1 MNSSDSESYDSDT
14 RAPQVPRQAMGYNSY
29 GRPSMTGTM
38 GTPTSSQGFRQESSE
53 EEEEEDDEE
62 EDATNKEEKGSD
74 EDDNDDELVATPIQ
88 PRGKT
93 FRPPVGN
100 GDSSSSSEDEGGYMQ
115 IDTNNTNI
123 NTPAINPSPGG
134 PRGKELRLIARKDDN
149 DDEPMKTR
157 KKPKG
162 ATPKGA
168 TNSTTKKSPDKA
180 PAKRSPSKAAS
191 SKKRKA
197 PPSSDTD
204 SDSDSDDSDDNA
216 CVATIVAG
224 SDSEEVVTATIV
236 KSSSSK
242 GDGGSAEKKP
252 RGKPGPKKG
261 SKRTKPSTSSLGRD
275 MPEVSSE
282 QAAAANESRL
292 ALQAAV
298 DCLPYKVSDSHIIR
312 SFGRIKPEYNASP
325 LDALYSSPHSIYP
338 VGFSCDRFEFSPVH
352 GRVIRMRCDILDGSS
367 LREYRDEMAKKK
379 SGSVKVK
386 SENGEEPALVD
397 DEKILITE
405 KENVEDLGDGP
416 VFRVTFG
423 AGVDE
428 DKMMEPSS
436 PFDPYLAS
444 AHLGGDVDAIAVP
457 LSSKNDKPFG
467 YPEAGMRVSVRFD
480 RCKMHGGTITSVK
493 PMENKEKQRKKAICN
508 ISILYDDGVTEIA
521 PFPDPDIIVAYQ
533 GCPPIETPDGHVT
546 EMNGKSVHSVLAKS
560 PIEAWGRTLLSLG
573 LIDEVMYEAAIKSLD
588 ASRNQGFSE
597 VREKMDAFN
606 KKRRDDRAKEKI
618 ADGDVIKKDTDG
630 ASACDADNDCDQANA
645 EQMEVVKEDYST
657 EEVDLR
663 NKLAE
668 MQKKLEATKKRSKA
682 ASFSLA
688 NVRISTISP
697 FAANPFLCREES
709 AAIEKTW
716 FAAAVKK
723 ERALMGNTGNKRKIV
738 TPST

>member
-1 MNSSDSESYDSDT
+1 MDSSDSESYVSDT
-14 RAPQVPRQAMGYNSY
+14 RAPQVPQQAMGYNSY

-38 GTPTSSQGFRQESSE
+38 STPNSSQRFRQESSE
-53 EEEEEDDEE
+53 EEDEEDDEE
-62 EDATNKEEKGSD
+62 EDVTNEEEKGSN
-74 EDDNDDELVATPIQ
+74 EYNNDGDLVATPIQ

-115 IDTNNTNI
+115 STSYNTDI
-123 NTPAINPSPGG
+123 NTPGINPSPGG

-157 KKPKG
+157 KNPKG

-168 TNSTTKKSPDKA
+168 SIKKSPDKA
-180 PAKRSPSKAAS
+180 SAKKSPSKAAT

-197 PPSSDTD
+197 PSSDTD
-204 SDSDSDDSDDNA
+204 SDSDDSDDDA

-224 SDSEEVVTATIV
+224 SDSEDVVTATIV

-242 GDGGSAEKKP
+242 GDGDSAEKKP

-261 SKRTKPSTSSLGRD
+261 SKRAKPSSSSLGRD

-282 QAAAANESRL
+282 QATAANESRI

-325 LDALYSSPHSIYP
+325 LDALYSSPHAIYP

-352 GRVIRMRCDILDGSS
+352 GRVIRMRCDIIDGSS
-367 LREYRDEMAKKK
+367 LREYRDEMAKKNN
-379 SGSVKVK
+379 GPVKVK
-386 SENGEEPALVD
+386 SENVEEPALVD
-397 DEKILITE
+397 DDEKILIAE

-416 VFRVTFG
+416 VFRVTLG
-423 AGVDE
+423 AGIDE
-428 DKMMEPSS
+428 DKLLEPSS

-457 LSSKNDKPFG
+457 LSSKKDKPLG

-480 RCKMHGGTITSVK
+480 TCKMYGGTITSVK
-493 PMENKEKQRKKAICN
+493 PMENKEKQRKKAICD

-546 EMNGKSVHSVLAKS
+546 EMNGKSVRSVLAKS

-573 LIDEVMYEAAIKSLD
+573 LIDEVMYEAAMKSLD
-588 ASRNQGFSE
+588 ASRNHGFNE
-597 VREKMDAFN
+597 VREKMDAYN
-606 KKRRDDRAKEKI
+606 KKRRDDRTKEKVV
-618 ADGDVIKKDTDG
+618 DGDATKKDTDG
-630 ASACDADNDCDQANA
+630 ASACDADNDGDQANA
-645 EQMEVVKEDYST
+645 EKIEVAKEDYST
-657 EEVDLR
+657 EEVELR
-663 NKLAE
+663 KKLAE
-668 MQKKLEATKKRSKA
+668 MQKKLEVTKKRSKA

-688 NVRISTISP
+688 NVRIATISP

>member
-1 MNSSDSESYDSDT
+1 MDSSDSESYESDT
-14 RAPQVPRQAMGYNSY
+14 RAPQVPQQAMGYNSY
-29 GRPSMTGTM
+29 GCPSMTGTM
-38 GTPTSSQGFRQESSE
+38 STPTSSQRFRQESSE
-53 EEEEEDDEE
+53 DDEEEDDEG
-62 EDATNKEEKGSD
+62 EDVTNEEEKDSD
-74 EDDNDDELVATPIQ
+74 EDDNDEEPVATPIQ
-88 PRGKT
+88 PRGKI

-115 IDTNNTNI
+115 IDTNSNNI

-134 PRGKELRLIARKDDN
+134 PRGKELRLIARKDDC

-162 ATPKGA
+162 AKPKGA

-180 PAKRSPSKAAS
+180 SAKKSPSKAAA

-197 PPSSDTD
+197 PSSDTD
-204 SDSDSDDSDDNA
+204 SDSDSDNDDA

-236 KSSSSK
+236 KSSSST
-242 GDGGSAEKKP
+242 GDGGSAEMKP

-261 SKRTKPSTSSLGRD
+261 SKRAKPSSSSLGRD

-282 QAAAANESRL
+282 QALAASESRL

-298 DCLPYKVSDSHIIR
+298 DSLPYKVSDSHIIR

-367 LREYRDEMAKKK
+367 LREYGEEMAKKK
-379 SGSVKVK
+379 KNGTVKVK

-397 DEKILITE
+397 DEKMLIAE
-405 KENVEDLGDGP
+405 KENVVYMGDGP

-428 DKMMEPSS
+428 DKMLEPSS
-436 PFDPYLAS
+436 PFDQNHAS

-457 LSSKNDKPFG
+457 LSSKKDKPLG

-480 RCKMHGGTITSVK
+480 KCKMYGGTITSVK
-493 PMENKEKQRKKAICN
+493 PMENKDKQRKKAICS

-521 PFPDPDIIVAYQ
+521 PFPDPDIIVAHQ

-546 EMNGKSVHSVLAKS
+546 TLNGKSVCSVLAKS
-560 PIEAWGRTLLSLG
+560 PIEAWGKTLLSLG
-573 LIDEVMYEAAIKSLD
+573 LIDEIMYEAAIKSLD
-588 ASRNQGFSE
+588 ASRNHGFNE

-606 KKRRDDRAKEKI
+606 KKRRDDRAKEKVV
-618 ADGDVIKKDTDG
+618 DGDVTKKDTDC
-630 ASACDADNDCDQANA
+630 ASACDADGDGDQANA
-645 EQMEVVKEDYST
+645 EKMEVVKEDYST
-657 EEVDLR
+657 EEVELR

-668 MQKKLEATKKRSKA
+668 MQKKLEATKKRSKV

-688 NVRISTISP
+688 NVRIATISP

-723 ERALMGNTGNKRKIV
+723 ERALMGNTGNKKKIV
-738 TPST
+738 TPSS

>member
-1 MNSSDSESYDSDT
+1 MDSFDSESYDSDT
-14 RAPQVPRQAMGYNSY
+14 RAPQVPQQAMGYNSY

-38 GTPTSSQGFRQESSE
+38 STPTSSQRFRQESSE
-53 EEEEEDDEE
+53 DDEEEDDEG
-62 EDATNKEEKGSD
+62 EDVTNEGGKGSD
-74 EDDNDDELVATPIQ
+74 EDDNDKEPVATPIQ

-100 GDSSSSSEDEGGYMQ
+100 GDSSSSSEDEGGYVQ
-115 IDTNNTNI
+115 IDTNSCG
-123 NTPAINPSPGG
+123 INPNSGG

-162 ATPKGA
+162 ATPKGGL
-168 TNSTTKKSPDKA
+168 NSATKKSPDKA
-180 PAKRSPSKAAS
+180 SAKRSPSKAAA

-197 PPSSDTD
+197 PSSDTD
-204 SDSDSDDSDDNA
+204 SDSDSDDSDDDA

-242 GDGGSAEKKP
+242 GDGGSAGKKP

-261 SKRTKPSTSSLGRD
+261 SKRAKPSSSSLDRD

-282 QAAAANESRL
+282 QAAAASESRL

-298 DCLPYKVSDSHIIR
+298 DSLPYKVSDSHIIR

-367 LREYRDEMAKKK
+367 LREYREEMAKKENK
-379 SGSVKVK
+379 NGSVKVK

-397 DEKILITE
+397 DENMLITE

-428 DKMMEPSS
+428 EKMLEPSS

-457 LSSKNDKPFG
+457 LSSKKDKPLG

-480 RCKMHGGTITSVK
+480 KCKMYGGTITSIK
-493 PMENKEKQRKKAICN
+493 PMENNEKQRKKAICS

-546 EMNGKSVHSVLAKS
+546 EMNGKSVRSVLAKS

-573 LIDEVMYEAAIKSLD
+573 LIDEIMYEAAIKSLNS
-588 ASRNQGFSE
+588 SRNHGFNE
-597 VREKMDAFN
+597 VREKMDAFK
-606 KKRRDDRAKEKI
+606 KKRRDDRAKEKVV
-618 ADGDVIKKDTDG
+618 DCDVTKKDTDC
-630 ASACDADNDCDQANA
+630 ASACDADGDGDGDQANA
-645 EQMEVVKEDYST
+645 EKMKVVKEDYST
-657 EEVDLR
+657 EEVELR
-663 NKLAE
+663 NKLVE
-668 MQKKLEATKKRSKA
+668 MQKKLEATRKRSKA

-688 NVRISTISP
+688 NVRIATISP
-697 FAANPFLCREES
+697 FAANPFLCRKES

-723 ERALMGNTGNKRKIV
+723 ERALMGNTGNKKKIV